1 MASPLSRDPIAQAR
15 EQWISHGWEAEAEPM
30 AAITAVMRTASI
42 YLQRADSILK
52 PHGLTFARFEVL
64 ALLGFSKRGSLPMS
78 QASELLQVHATSLTN
93 SVDRLESTGLV
104 RRMAHPTDGRTRLL
118 ELTKQGQQ
126 VLNALA
132 MILTNCSLPRAIS
145 VLRTLPNYLRSSP
158 ASAKPPETSSKV
170 SNHQREI

>member
-126 VLNALA
+126 VLNAARDDLNELLFA
-132 MILTNCSLPRAIS
+132 QSNLCASDATELFEILSRF
-145 VLRTLPNYLRSSP
+145 RK
-158 ASAKPPETSSKV
+158 ASGDFV
-170 SNHQREI
+170 

>member
-1 MASPLSRDPIAQAR
+1 
-15 EQWISHGWEAEAEPM
+15 M

-126 VLNALA
+126 VLNAARDDLNELLFA
-132 MILTNCSLPRAIS
+132 QSNLCASDATELFEILSRF
-145 VLRTLPNYLRSSP
+145 RK
-158 ASAKPPETSSKV
+158 ASGDFV
-170 SNHQREI
+170 

>member
-1 MASPLSRDPIAQAR
+1 MASPLKRDPIAQAR
-15 EQWISHGWEAEAEPM
+15 EQWISHGWTAEAEPM

-42 YLQRADSILK
+42 YLQRADAILK

-93 SVDRLESTGLV
+93 SVDRLETTGLV

-118 ELTKQGQQ
+118 ELTTEGQRVLTQARDDLNKQLFSQSN
-126 VLNALA
+126 LTTSDATDLFE
-132 MILTNCSLPRAIS
+132 ILSRF
-145 VLRTLPNYLRSSP
+145 RK
-158 ASAKPPETSSKV
+158 ASGDFE
-170 SNHQREI
+170 

>member
-42 YLQRADSILK
+42 SLQRADSILK

-126 VLNALA
+126 VLNAARDDLNELLFA
-132 MILTNCSLPRAIS
+132 QSNLCASDATELFEILSRF
-145 VLRTLPNYLRSSP
+145 RK
-158 ASAKPPETSSKV
+158 ASGDFV
-170 SNHQREI
+170 

>member
-126 VLNALA
+126 ILNAARDDLNELLFA
-132 MILTNCSLPRAIS
+132 QSNLCASDATELFEILSRF
-145 VLRTLPNYLRSSP
+145 RK
-158 ASAKPPETSSKV
+158 ASGDFV
-170 SNHQREI
+170 